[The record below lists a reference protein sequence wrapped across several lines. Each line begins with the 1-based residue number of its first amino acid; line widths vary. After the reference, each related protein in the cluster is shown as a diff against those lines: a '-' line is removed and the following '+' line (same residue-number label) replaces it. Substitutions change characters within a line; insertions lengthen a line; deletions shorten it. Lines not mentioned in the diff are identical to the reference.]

1 MKIVS
6 LFLAFALIISSAMA
20 SVESPDLNYSKRVT
34 VTFAREDGS
43 REPYGTIR
51 IVKVHPNVS
60 IHYFKKDNDSHMHL
74 QHALDSS
81 GVMYYNAVLFPIIGI
96 KTYVNDKETSGKV
109 MPEYLLDDDSKEI
122 LDLTLLQINQFG
134 GAEAY
139 CKFLA
144 NRG

>member
-6 LFLAFALIISSAMA
+6 LFLAFALLVSSAMA

-60 IHYFKKDNDSHMHL
+60 IHYFKKDNDKYMHL
-74 QHALDSS
+74 QHAQDMS
-81 GVMYYNAVLFPIIGI
+81 GVMYYNAVLFPIIGM
-96 KTYVNDKETSGKV
+96 KTYVNDKETVGKV

-122 LDLTLLQINQFG
+122 LDLTLDQINKFG